1 VLSPNSNHFKLQ
13 ATWMI
18 MAKQH
23 EVHGLGDFMIEV
35 GKQSKLAMLGWKIIY
50 IHQHYGLLTNKE

>member
-1 VLSPNSNHFKLQ
+1 
-13 ATWMI
+13 

-23 EVHGLGDFMIEV
+23 EVHGLGDFMMEV

-50 IHQHYGLLTNKE
+50 TSALRIVNK